1 MTLDCRGENDILGLL
16 DHDSDF
22 DVSPKIK
29 EKALK
34 CFKQGPG
41 GRWHDIFNSKSSLCL
56 QYGG

>member
-56 QYGG
+56 